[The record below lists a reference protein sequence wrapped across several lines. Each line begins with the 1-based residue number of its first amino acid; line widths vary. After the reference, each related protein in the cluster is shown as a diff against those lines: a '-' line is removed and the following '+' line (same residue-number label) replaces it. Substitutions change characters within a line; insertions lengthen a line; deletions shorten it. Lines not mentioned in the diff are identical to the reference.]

1 MAKYGILI
9 DYDFCTGCH
18 TCEIACQQEHN
29 FPVGQ
34 NGIKVTEYEYH
45 LKNGKVKID
54 YMPFLTDLCDLCMS
68 RYTKG
73 ERPSCV
79 KHCQTACMKFGPTS
93 DLANEASSRPR
104 AVLHT
109 HIPK

>member
-18 TCEIACQQEHN
+18 TCEVACQQEHN
-29 FPVGQ
+29 YPVGL
-34 NGIKVTEYEYH
+34 NGIKVTEYEYQ
-45 LKNGKVKID
+45 LANGKVKID

-68 RYTKG
+68 RQAEG

-79 KHCQTACMKFGPTS
+79 KHCQTACMKFGLTT
-93 DLANEASSRPR
+93 DLTAEAATRPR
-104 AVLHT
+104 AALHT
-109 HIPK
+109 HVPK